1 MIRPGVH
8 LKFLDHLPAQPVA
21 GDHTSDG
28 PLDKPLWMFG
38 PDVRRGKLL
47 LAAAPSG
54 EGSYHFACFLL
65 PGQHD
70 FLRVDHHD
78 EVARVEVRRE
88 GWLVLA
94 AQNVS
99 RSRGHLAQHG
109 TVGIDHVP
117 LAWLLINSTVQLVY
131 LW

>member
-1 MIRPGVH
+1 M
-8 LKFLDHLPAQPVA
+8 L
-21 GDHTSDG
+21 G
-28 PLDKPLWMFG
+28 PY
-38 PDVRRGKLL
+38 VRRGKLL

-54 EGSYHFACFLL
+54 EGSHHFSGFLV
-65 PGQHD
+65 PGQYD
-70 FLRVDHHD
+70 FLRVGHHD

-88 GWLVLA
+88 GWLIFA

-99 RSRGHLAQHG
+99 RSRGYLAQHG

-117 LAWLLINSTVQLVY
+117 LARLLINSTVELVY